1 MIPAPDVGS
10 HHPTF
15 NSTALPKS
23 EEKKDYQTLFKPKK
37 VVDAVSE
44 TSEEEEP
51 VNNFLGTDKADHKL
65 PVSLLG
71 KNPLMSY
78 PCKFGMWLM
87 KYQYCILHVPGK
99 ILAIANTILCMLLEE
114 CST

>member
-1 MIPAPDVGS
+1 MHLIMIPAPDVGS

-78 PCKFGMWLM
+78 P
-87 KYQYCILHVPGK
+87 
-99 ILAIANTILCMLLEE
+99 
-114 CST
+114 